1 MEKKLENKQRTDL
14 RITKT
19 RRAIRHTF
27 AAMICEMDYEQVTIK
42 ELTARAQINRKTFYF
57 HYPTLDALLG
67 QMQDEL
73 VEGFIKRTSSF
84 KGLSDIAALI
94 REFFLYTTD
103 HEWLKERILC
113 SGSYRF
119 VSDKV
124 VKRIVFLNKDRKTN
138 LDLDTYTEKIVITFL
153 TSSALEMYRQ
163 WVADGRKI
171 PIDEMIKIASQLI
184 SYGVANLK
192 K

>member
-1 MEKKLENKQRTDL
+1 LENKPQTDL

-27 AAMICEMDYEQVTIK
+27 AAMICEMNYEQVTIK
-42 ELTARAQINRKTFYF
+42 ELTVRARINRKTFYA

-73 VEGFIKRTSSF
+73 VEGFIKQTSPF
-84 KGLSDIAALI
+84 KGLNDITALVK
-94 REFFLYTTD
+94 EFFLYTTD
-103 HEWLKERILC
+103 HEWLKDRILC

-124 VKRIVFLNKDRKTN
+124 VERIISINKNYKSA
-138 LDLDTYTEKIVITFL
+138 LDLDACTEKIVITFL
-153 TSSALEMYRQ
+153 TSSTLEMYRQ

-171 PIDEMIKIASQLI
+171 SIDEMIKIASQLI
-184 SYGVANLK
+184 SCGVSSLGK

>member
-1 MEKKLENKQRTDL
+1 LEEKPHIDL

-19 RRAIRHTF
+19 RWAIRHTF
-27 AAMICEMDYEQVTIK
+27 AAMICEMDYKQVTIK
-42 ELTARAQINRKTFYF
+42 ELTIRARINRKTFYW
-57 HYPTLDALLG
+57 HYPSLDALLDE
-67 QMQDEL
+67 MQDEL

-84 KGLSDIAALI
+84 SGLHDIAALT

-113 SGSYRF
+113 SGNYRF

-124 VKRIVFLNKDRKTN
+124 VDGIMRTRENYKTG
-138 LDLDTYTEKIVITFL
+138 LDLDNNTEKIVIAFL
-153 TSSALEMYRQ
+153 TSSTIEMYRQ

-171 PIDEMIKIASQLI
+171 PIEEMIKIASRLI
-184 SYGVANLK
+184 SYGVSSLRK
-192 K
+192 